1 MTSSRRAFLKKT
13 GISLAAG
20 AAVLPGFGA
29 GYEHALEKQNLASSP
44 SDLKITKVTSAYVLP
59 DQRKMFI
66 KIETNQGITGYGE
79 GVDAVGGTYYLA
91 KQLSDR
97 LIGKNPINVNRLF
110 DDLRRVSPQAPFVGS
125 QGGVFISVL
134 SAIDIALWDVA
145 GKALGLPVYQL
156 LGGKFRDSVH
166 LYTHPV
172 DNAGSPEKIAASCLA
187 GKNAGYD
194 AIKFWVDFSAFED
207 DPNKQDTYNRTYN
220 NKELARLIS
229 TVAAVRAAVG
239 PDMAVMIDM
248 HTRFDLPTA
257 LRIVKALEPYNLTW
271 IEEPVPA
278 ENMEAM
284 REVVLSSNT
293 PICNGENLFLVHQFQ
308 ALLEK
313 KAADI
318 IMPDV
323 QKCGGIGEAQRIANL
338 ANAYYVPF
346 APHMVGTPWALMASA
361 HICSSVPNFLMLE
374 SNQGTLS
381 DWAGMV
387 AEPPVIKNSF
397 MKVSDKPGIGLEM
410 IESGL
415 KKYATPG
422 IPFFA

>member
-1 MTSSRRAFLKKT
+1 MSA
-13 GISLAAG
+13 AAG
-20 AAVLPGFGA
+20 AAVFTNFGSGFETAVG
-29 GYEHALEKQNLASSP
+29 KQNLASSP

-79 GVDAVGGTYYLA
+79 AVDAVGGTYFLA
-91 KQLSDR
+91 KQLGEK

-110 DDLRRVSPQAPFVGS
+110 DDLRRVAQLAPFVGS
-125 QGGVFISVL
+125 QSGVFVAVL

-172 DNAGSPEKIAASCLA
+172 DNAGGPEKIAASCLA

-207 DPNKQDTYNRTYN
+207 DPNKQDAYNRTYN
-220 NKELARLIS
+220 NKELARLID
-229 TVAAVRAAVG
+229 TVAAVRSAVG
-239 PDMAVMIDM
+239 PEMAVMIDM

-278 ENMEAM
+278 ENMEVM
-284 REVVLSSNT
+284 REVVLSSST
-293 PICNGENLFLVHQFQ
+293 PICNGENLFLTYQFEQ
-308 ALLEK
+308 LLQM

-323 QKCGGIGEAQRIANL
+323 QKCGGIGEAQRIATI
-338 ANAYYVPF
+338 ANAHYVPF

-361 HICSSVPNFLMLE
+361 HICSTVPNFLMLE
-374 SNQGTLS
+374 SNQGTLT
-381 DWAGMV
+381 DWSGMV
-387 AEPPVIKNSF
+387 AEPPVIKNGF
-397 MKVSDKPGIGLEM
+397 LKVSDKPGIGLDM
-410 IESGL
+410 IEVGL